1 MKNPDV
7 IGTSTIE
14 TLLNNDFWGQNM
26 QLIDSHKSYRPVTVL
41 SFRYNFASHGLSA
54 YHFHYTNV
62 MIYGLVCVLI
72 YLSSLLW
79 LTPTG

>member
-1 MKNPDV
+1 ML
-7 IGTSTIE
+7 GTNSIE

-41 SFRYNFASHGLSA
+41 TLRYNFATHGLSA

-62 MIYGLVCVLI
+62 MIYGVVCVLL
-72 YLSSLLW
+72 YLCSLLW
-79 LTPTG
+79 LSVAGKK